1 MSKSKNKSILN
12 KLFESKNTHKEEAP
26 EINKEEFIKV
36 LKSRR
41 SVRIYNDEPVL
52 EKDMKECLEL
62 ALLAPNSSN
71 LQPWEFYWV
80 RNLDKKKKLVEYCLN
95 QPAAQTAQELVVC
108 VARHDFWK
116 INAQRMLSIFKEK
129 ENKVP
134 KSALTYY
141 KKIVP
146 LAYNQGPLGIYGII
160 KKIIVLFR
168 GINTPTPR
176 EPSNTNDM
184 KIWAHKSTALACEN
198 LMLSLRAY
206 GYDSCPMEGIDSKRI
221 KKLLKLPRKAQI
233 SMVISAGKRAE
244 NGVYGQ
250 QLRFNS
256 EHFIKIV

>member
-160 KKIIVLFR
+160 KKIQ
-168 GINTPTPR
+168 T
-176 EPSNTNDM
+176 
-184 KIWAHKSTALACEN
+184 C
-198 LMLSLRAY
+198 
-206 GYDSCPMEGIDSKRI
+206 DS
-221 KKLLKLPRKAQI
+221 
-233 SMVISAGKRAE
+233 
-244 NGVYGQ
+244 
-250 QLRFNS
+250 
-256 EHFIKIV
+256 